1 LNYRQNTIRPESQV
15 KQILDRHS
23 EAKEVIIFAPT
34 LPWESEMFQRPQ
46 QLARALAKQGALVF
60 YMQPER
66 SWPANFQEIEKRLI
80 LCSTP
85 ADVFRIIPEAYVYTL
100 TWSIPLLAFF
110 DAPRIIYDYLDDLSV
125 FQGDSKRLQ
134 RDHDDTIQTADLVLV
149 TSQDLYQKA
158 VILRKDSLLCPN
170 GADYHH
176 FHDPIGDSPP
186 ADMEPILADRKPIIG
201 YHGALA
207 RWFDYQ
213 LLMDLAEKRND
224 LEFVLIG
231 VDHDQTYQG
240 SGLIDFPNVHWLGR
254 KPYQDLPG
262 YLKYFDVGMI
272 PFQVNEITNATSPIK
287 LFEYFASGIPAVISP
302 MAESQRYDLVLT
314 ADGPEQWSTVLDQAL
329 LLSKNP
335 EYRKELSQLGRNQ
348 SWEARGDLILEKLAS
363 LDLAPPKRPWY
374 LSDKIPDPSLQRAF
388 QLMGRVIKVF
398 RTTGFRGVMQG
409 TYYKLYDQLVGL
421 RRRKLFRLPR
431 KWQQTYQIE
440 DNSQVVL
447 YTSSET
453 AFPDYQPRK
462 ELKVQPDISTLEV
475 SIISPMLNES
485 GNIKKWLQH
494 VGNQSKLPSE
504 VIVVDTGSTDGSP
517 EMIEAANEQMPFPIK
532 LLRMPGVNIAQARN
546 TAIEQAAHSILT
558 TLDFGCFP
566 QQDWLEK
573 ILTPFLDDP
582 NMEVSAGWF
591 HPRTPQGEIS
601 YPGGWPKLTDIN
613 PQEYIPA
620 SRALA
625 FTRSAWEKAG
635 RYPEWLTLTGED
647 TYFAL
652 ELKRHCEH
660 WAFVPES
667 IVEWLAPGNWISFLK
682 KTYYWSSGDGESGI
696 TAKLYRL
703 SFQRLIIF
711 SIASISSVLLWS
723 FSSQYFLVGSNW
735 MGAAFLAAGFLI
747 FGLGIRNY
755 LKVGIPLWRIP
766 VELTYR
772 AAQVRG
778 FMAGARQ
785 KAEVD
790 QRRLG
795 ESKGLYLILA
805 GVPIDDTG
813 GGARC
818 TQIAL
823 ELLRQNYWVVYI
835 NRYPKWE
842 TQDAGVRIA
851 HPNLYTYALSE
862 FYWEDF
868 VEEFGSLLRSR
879 PITTLIELPHADF
892 LPLIQKIEE
901 EGGKIVY
908 EMIDD
913 WDSALGGE
921 WYSREIEREIIRL
934 SDGLIGT
941 APSLQERLEEIS
953 GREALFLPNA
963 VNSRLFNPERYYPRP
978 LDLPEGEWVAVYI
991 GALWGVWF
999 DWDLLIEIA
1008 RRYPE
1013 AAVVVIGDYQGQC
1026 PDPQP
1031 NLHFLGLKPQ
1041 TALPGYLVH
1050 SDVALI
1056 PWKVSP
1062 ITQATSPL
1070 KLYEYLAMYTPVVAP
1085 KLDPLEGIPGVLLA
1099 EGKEEFLTFVKKAV
1113 DGEFPRSEVEDF
1125 VQENNWQARVRIL
1138 REFIS
1143 ELRSH

>member
-1 LNYRQNTIRPESQV
+1 MINTIKYYIKRAIE
-15 KQILDRHS
+15 ILVLR
-23 EAKEVIIFAPT
+23 IP
-34 LPWESEMFQRPQ
+34 L
-46 QLARALAKQGALVF
+46 
-60 YMQPER
+60 
-66 SWPANFQEIEKRLI
+66 
-80 LCSTP
+80 
-85 ADVFRIIPEAYVYTL
+85 FRI
-100 TWSIPLLAFF
+100 
-110 DAPRIIYDYLDDLSV
+110 PRSLDD
-125 FQGDSKRLQ
+125 
-134 RDHDDTIQTADLVLV
+134 
-149 TSQDLYQKA
+149 
-158 VILRKDSLLCPN
+158 
-170 GADYHH
+170 
-176 FHDPIGDSPP
+176 
-186 ADMEPILADRKPIIG
+186 
-201 YHGALA
+201 
-207 RWFDYQ
+207 
-213 LLMDLAEKRND
+213 
-224 LEFVLIG
+224 
-231 VDHDQTYQG
+231 TY
-240 SGLIDFPNVHWLGR
+240 I
-254 KPYQDLPG
+254 
-262 YLKYFDVGMI
+262 M
-272 PFQVNEITNATSPIK
+272 
-287 LFEYFASGIPAVISP
+287 
-302 MAESQRYDLVLT
+302 
-314 ADGPEQWSTVLDQAL
+314 
-329 LLSKNP
+329 
-335 EYRKELSQLGRNQ
+335 
-348 SWEARGDLILEKLAS
+348 
-363 LDLAPPKRPWY
+363 
-374 LSDKIPDPSLQRAF
+374 
-388 QLMGRVIKVF
+388 
-398 RTTGFRGVMQG
+398 
-409 TYYKLYDQLVGL
+409 
-421 RRRKLFRLPR
+421 
-431 KWQQTYQIE
+431 E
-440 DNSQVVL
+440 DNSQVYL
-447 YTSSET
+447 YAESEKT
-453 AFPDYQPRK
+453 LPSYQPRVMIPSNK
-462 ELKVQPDISTLEV
+462 KKTDITFSLISTVYNEKKSV
-475 SIISPMLNES
+475 SNWMD
-485 GNIKKWLQH
+485 NILKQTR
-494 VGNQSKLPSE
+494 LPDE
-504 VIVVDTGSTDGSP
+504 LVIVDAHSSDETVKILETYHDRC
-517 EMIEAANEQMPFPIK
+517 AFPLRIIK
-532 LLRMPGVNIAQARN
+532 EGKVNISRGRN
-546 TAIEQAAHSILT
+546 LAVDAAAYEIIVVS
-558 TLDFGCFP
+558 DFGCRP
-566 QQDWLEK
+566 REDWLEK
-573 ILTPFLDDP
+573 IISPFELNP
-582 NMEVSAGWF
+582 ATEVVAGWYESVDSNGDQLPF
-591 HPRTPQGEIS
+591 SIGPGLDNLDPRKFLPS
-601 YPGGWPKLTDIN
+601 
-613 PQEYIPA
+613 
-620 SRALA
+620 SRSFA
-625 FTRSAWEKAG
+625 FTRSAWKMAG
-635 RYPEWLTLTGED
+635 GYPEWLTLTGED
-647 TYFAL
+647 TYFTL
-652 ELKRHCEH
+652 ELKRYCTH
-660 WAFVPES
+660 WAFVPS
-667 IVEWLAPGNWISFLK
+667 AIVEWFGPTTWKEFWRKA
-682 KTYYWSSGDGESGI
+682 YYWSVGNGESGFN
-696 TAKLYRL
+696 AWLYR
-703 SFQRLIIF
+703 QTGKRLFFSLAGMMTGLILILIGIILKAWYLG
-711 SIASISSVLLWS
+711 IL
-723 FSSQYFLVGSNW
+723 G
-735 MGAAFLAAGFLI
+735 LI
-747 FGLGIRNY
+747 GLGIPFIYFYKR
-755 LKVGIPLWRIP
+755 GIPPWEVP
-766 VELTYR
+766 GELGLR
-772 AAQVRG
+772 MAQVRG

-1041 TALPGYLVH
+1041 TVLPGYLVH

-1085 KLDPLEGIPGVLLA
+1085 KLDPLEGIPGILLA

-1125 VQENNWQARVRIL
+1125 VQENNWQARLKRLLEYRNDI
-1138 REFIS
+1138 
-1143 ELRSH
+1143 